1 VPLFEEEFT
10 VNASSETVWDFLLDP
25 QRVAP
30 CLPGCERLEVEDAT
44 TYRVR
49 LSVKVGFLTTIQ
61 DLRVTITEA
70 ERPCRLVSL
79 GRGEDRKLGSHAR
92 ALSERHSRVRAARL
106 DRRRGHEDQG
116 AATRRRVR
124 RERARRARAPVV
136 KLALT
141 VNGRS
146 CVTETPA
153 HWTVLDL
160 LRDGLGLMGTK
171 YGCGEGVCGTCTVL
185 ADGRPM
191 RACLVLAAHA
201 RGRAL
206 VTVEGL
212 EIDGRLDPLQ
222 TAFAEQGAAQCG
234 FCTPGMLLAA
244 KALFAENPAP
254 TPDDVRDALS
264 GNLCRCTGYTKIVA
278 AVLAAAPGRR

>member
-1 VPLFEEEFT
+1 VK
-10 VNASSETVWDFLLDP
+10 LDLILNG
-25 QRVAP
+25 RP
-30 CLPGCERLEVEDAT
+30 CT
-44 TYRVR
+44 
-49 LSVKVGFLTTIQ
+49 
-61 DLRVTITEA
+61 TEA
-70 ERPCRLVSL
+70 
-79 GRGEDRKLGSHAR
+79 A
-92 ALSERHSRVRAARL
+92 
-106 DRRRGHEDQG
+106 
-116 AATRRRVR
+116 
-124 RERARRARAPVV
+124 
-136 KLALT
+136 
-141 VNGRS
+141 
-146 CVTETPA
+146 A

-185 ADGRPM
+185 ADGRPI

-212 EIDGRLDPLQ
+212 EVDGRLDPLQ

-244 KALFAENPAP
+244 KALLADNPAP
-254 TPDDVRDALS
+254 TADDVRDALS

>member
-1 VPLFEEEFT
+1 VK
-10 VNASSETVWDFLLDP
+10 LDLILNG
-25 QRVAP
+25 RP
-30 CLPGCERLEVEDAT
+30 CT
-44 TYRVR
+44 
-49 LSVKVGFLTTIQ
+49 
-61 DLRVTITEA
+61 TEA
-70 ERPCRLVSL
+70 
-79 GRGEDRKLGSHAR
+79 A
-92 ALSERHSRVRAARL
+92 
-106 DRRRGHEDQG
+106 
-116 AATRRRVR
+116 
-124 RERARRARAPVV
+124 
-136 KLALT
+136 
-141 VNGRS
+141 
-146 CVTETPA
+146 A

-185 ADGRPM
+185 ADGRPI

-212 EIDGRLDPLQ
+212 EVEGRLDQLQ
-222 TAFAEQGAAQCG
+222 TAFAERGAAQCG

-244 KALFAENPAP
+244 KALLADNPAP
-254 TPDDVRDALS
+254 TADDVRDALS